1 MAINENTMD
10 RVFYAYLD
18 DDSDGI
24 RFISL
29 VDQPAIEENYLLFN
43 KQIKFSK
50 DDNTHCLTGPILIPN
65 QKIYRRDD
73 KGEYYIV
80 FEADTIEKV
89 ASRMITQGTAAKVD
103 THHNNQ
109 LEEGIYPIEIYLKD
123 SKRNTLVGFEDL
135 PDKTLF
141 VTYKVENEELYQK
154 IKDDF
159 KGFSIEALFTLKEIP
174 TETEELQEI
183 LSQLKKLR
191 NIK

>member
-80 FEADTIEKV
+80 FEADTIEKI

-103 THHNNQ
+103 TQHNNQ

>member
-1 MAINENTMD
+1 MMD

-18 DDSDGI
+18 DESDGI

-29 VDQPAIEENYLLFN
+29 VEDPAIEEDYILFN

-65 QKIYRRDD
+65 QRIYRRDER
-73 KGEYYIV
+73 GEYYIV
-80 FEADTIEKV
+80 FEASTIEQI
-89 ASRMITQGTAAKVD
+89 AARMIAQGTAAKVD
-103 THHNNQ
+103 TQHNNQ

-141 VTYKVENEELYQK
+141 VTYKVDNEELYQK

-159 KGFSIEALFTLKEIP
+159 RGFSIEALFTLKEAP
-174 TETEELQEI
+174 TEIEDLQEI

-191 NIK
+191 KIK